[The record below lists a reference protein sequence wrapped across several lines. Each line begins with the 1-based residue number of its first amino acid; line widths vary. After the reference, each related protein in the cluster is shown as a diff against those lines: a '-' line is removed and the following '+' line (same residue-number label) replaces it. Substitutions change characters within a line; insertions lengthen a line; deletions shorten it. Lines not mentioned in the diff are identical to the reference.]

1 MFSFFKDKGP
11 KDNVVSVA
19 FYNLDNL
26 FDIFDDPDTFD
37 DDYTPTGD
45 KKWTYKR
52 YKVKLKKIGQVI
64 SKIGV
69 EYAPT
74 PPVLIG
80 LAELENETVI
90 DDLIKSKHL
99 KEFCYDY
106 VHYDSPD
113 ERGIDVGLLFIKK
126 YFELLD
132 SKTYPLVLFEEDG
145 KRDYTRDI
153 LLVKGNL
160 RGDLVYILVNH
171 WPSRREG
178 QEKSD
183 FKRMAAAKRVL
194 EIVEEIKIETTNPKI
209 IVMGD
214 FNDGY
219 NTASIK
225 HLVKDQFYNPM
236 ERLKTTG
243 SGSSTYNDEWYLF
256 DQIIFS
262 NNFLEEQ
269 ISGFRFKYADVYDP
283 KFIRTW
289 RGKRKNK
296 PYRTFV
302 GGWYQA
308 GYSDHFPVYAYL
320 EMNKLLKDDE
330 EVKKNL

>member
-1 MFSFFKDKGP
+1 MFSFFKEKGP

-26 FDIFDDPDTFD
+26 FDIFDDPDTLD

-52 YKVKLKKIGQVI
+52 YKSKVNKMSQVI
-64 SKIGV
+64 SKIGID
-69 EYAPT
+69 YSPN

-80 LAELENETVI
+80 LAELENESVI
-90 DDLIKSKHL
+90 SDLTKTKYLREHH
-99 KEFCYDY
+99 YDY

-113 ERGIDVGLLFIKK
+113 ERGIDVGLIFLKK
-126 YFELLD
+126 EFELLS
-132 SKTYPLVLFEEDG
+132 SKIYPLLLIEDDG
-145 KRDYTRDI
+145 RRDFTRDI
-153 LLVKGNL
+153 LLVKGKIK
-160 RGDLVYILVNH
+160 GDLVYIIVNH

-178 QEKSD
+178 KEKSD
-183 FKRMAAAKRVL
+183 FKRMAAAERVL
-194 EIVEEIKIETTNPKI
+194 EIVEEVKTETANPKI

-219 NTASIK
+219 DCASIK

-243 SGSSTYNDEWYLF
+243 NGSSVYNDDWYLF

-262 NNFLEEQ
+262 YNFLEEETK
-269 ISGFRFKYADVYDP
+269 GFRFKYADVYDP

-289 RGKRKNK
+289 RGRRKNK
-296 PYRTFV
+296 PHRTFV
-302 GGWYQA
+302 GGWYQG

-320 EMNKLLKDDE
+320 ENNNKKIDI
-330 EVKKNL
+330 N